1 MPLLLIV
8 GDQDTGVGMDNM
20 GEYEAALDAAN
31 KDYEAITYPGVGH
44 GFMTF
49 DDHAETYAQ
58 ASDAWTAT
66 LQFLD
71 AQLGGNA

>member
-1 MPLLLIV
+1 MLLLV

-20 GEYEAALDAAN
+20 EKYEAALDAAN
-31 KDYEAITYPGVGH
+31 KDYESITYTGVGH

-49 DDHAETYAQ
+49 DPNAESYAQ

-71 AQLGGNA
+71 QQLANG